1 MISFISLMFL
11 RHFERKIT
19 NGNFRC
25 MESEVVLKQ
34 RIFTLSEVSGPL
46 GGQR

>member
-1 MISFISLMFL
+1 MISFISLTFL
-11 RHFERKIT
+11 RHFERKII

-34 RIFTLSEVSGPL
+34 RIFTLSEFL
-46 GGQR
+46 GLLEDR